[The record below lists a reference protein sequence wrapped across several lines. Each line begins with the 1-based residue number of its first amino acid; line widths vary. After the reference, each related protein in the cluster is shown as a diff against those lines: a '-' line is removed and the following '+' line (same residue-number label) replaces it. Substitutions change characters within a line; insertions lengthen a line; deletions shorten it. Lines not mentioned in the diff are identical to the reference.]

1 MICAMAELS
10 TDVIVL
16 ILMSLI
22 FCIQTNSLTLAHI
35 MDKEL
40 RKEIGKFFVDV
51 AKLLI
56 GGVVLSSVLKIQGL
70 SNALAISLGMFVSI
84 VLAILGF
91 LIMSIKKQNGFYSCM

>member
-1 MICAMAELS
+1 
-10 TDVIVL
+10 
-16 ILMSLI
+16 
-22 FCIQTNSLTLAHI
+22 

-70 SNALAISLGMFVSI
+70 SNALAISVGMGVSVI
-84 VLAILGF
+84 LAVLGF
-91 LIMSIKKQNGFYSCM
+91 AIMSIKK

>member
-1 MICAMAELS
+1 
-10 TDVIVL
+10 
-16 ILMSLI
+16 
-22 FCIQTNSLTLAHI
+22 

>member
-1 MICAMAELS
+1 
-10 TDVIVL
+10 V
-16 ILMSLI
+16 
-22 FCIQTNSLTLAHI
+22 
-35 MDKEL
+35 DKEL

-70 SNALAISLGMFVSI
+70 SNTLTIGVGMGVSV

-91 LIMSIKKQNGFYSCM
+91 AIMSIKK